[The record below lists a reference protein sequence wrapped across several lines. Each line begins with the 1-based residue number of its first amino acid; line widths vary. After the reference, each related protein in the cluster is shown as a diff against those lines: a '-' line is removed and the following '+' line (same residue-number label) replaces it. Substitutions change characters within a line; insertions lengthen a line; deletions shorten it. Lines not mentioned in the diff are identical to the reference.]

1 VFKCFSVRACASLSG
16 RVGEGLMSVGIVRK
30 WPQVGR
36 VMMQTMSGAGPEQ
49 ESQAGVAGQRS
60 S

>member
-1 VFKCFSVRACASLSG
+1 MFKCFSVCACASVSG
-16 RVGEGLMSVGIVRK
+16 MGGKGLMSVGIVRK
-30 WPQVGR
+30 WPQGGQ